1 VKRGLMVVLGLL
13 PENEGLSRKVQRIW
27 FAAPVLLG
35 WAFLLGAYTEAVLA
49 SWALLAIL
57 ALLFFFDGLWGWV
70 WAQSWLLALG
80 GYYLFLCAGGWLLK
94 YFPALFQWLGNTF
107 LILFLLVF
115 ASPAI
120 WPLCITGA
128 AGEIGCGNP
137 ALLLPA
143 SLVWCLLA
151 LAWLLGKKLRSK
163 TR

>member
-1 VKRGLMVVLGLL
+1 MKRGLMVVLGLL
-13 PENEGLSRKVQRIW
+13 PENEG
-27 FAAPVLLG
+27 
-35 WAFLLGAYTEAVLA
+35 
-49 SWALLAIL
+49 
-57 ALLFFFDGLWGWV
+57 
-70 WAQSWLLALG
+70 
-80 GYYLFLCAGGWLLK
+80 
-94 YFPALFQWLGNTF
+94 
-107 LILFLLVF
+107 LLVF